1 MNLKE
6 DNLNIKETK
15 TAEQNS
21 NSDTSCQLCFE
32 AAASGKLYD
41 LIYADPPWRYDFSES
56 EETSIEKHYPT
67 MTLED
72 IKNLDVPAAANSVL
86 YLWTTAPK
94 LIEGLEVMKAWGFTY
109 KTQGVWIKE
118 QIGLGYWFRVNHE
131 ILLIGTKGKFSP
143 PPADKRVDSAYFSKR
158 TKHSK
163 KPQYYRDLLNRLFP
177 SASKLEMFA
186 RPDDQDNLFGF
197 DKFSGFDVWG
207 NEVESKVCISA
218 AEQT

>member
-1 MNLKE
+1 MKE
-6 DNLNIKETK
+6 NNLNIKETE
-15 TAEQNS
+15 TAEDVS
-21 NSDTSCQLCFE
+21 NSLLNCELCFE

-56 EETSIEKHYPT
+56 EETSIEKQYQT
-67 MTLED
+67 MSLDD
-72 IKNLDVPAAANSVL
+72 IKRLNIPAADNSVL

-94 LIEGLEVMKAWGFTY
+94 LIEGLEVMSAWGFTY
-109 KTQGVWIKE
+109 KTNGIWHKE

-143 PPADKRVDSAYFSKR
+143 PPPDKRVDSVYMSKR
-158 TKHSK
+158 GKHSK

-177 SASKLEMFA
+177 NASKLEMFA
-186 RPDDQDNLFGF
+186 RPEDQDNLFGF
-197 DKFSGFDVWG
+197 DKFAGFDIWG
-207 NEVESKVCISA
+207 NEVDSKVCIPA